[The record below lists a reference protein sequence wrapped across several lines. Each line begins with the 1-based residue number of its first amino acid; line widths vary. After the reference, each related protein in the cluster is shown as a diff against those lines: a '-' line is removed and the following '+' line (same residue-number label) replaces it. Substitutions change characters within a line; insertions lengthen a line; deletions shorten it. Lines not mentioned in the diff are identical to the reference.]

1 MSMSLAEGRAEC
13 KRLFDECADI
23 LSKYGGKIT
32 DETPND
38 ERKKIDDNL
47 AEINGLEIKMG
58 GWKRDADTADQILKG
73 VDAYGRPTER
83 PPAPTLDPRSVSI
96 GRYVTSSPEY
106 RSAIQPGGALTGSRP
121 FLALPVPP
129 EVSIVDLAIRSAMGR
144 KTLLTS
150 AGNSTG
156 VLSVNDRLPGITELA
171 RGGTDFL
178 DVLPTLQTT
187 SDVVEWV
194 AQSGRTNN
202 AAPVAEATASTG
214 TSGLKPESA
223 LDYTVMN
230 QPVQT
235 IATHI
240 PATTRA
246 LADAPMLRSAID
258 DELLYMIRQTLQDQ
272 TINGNGVSPNL
283 LGLNSQPGLQTGTAG
298 ADAIAAI
305 FNAAIAVQIN
315 GGVPATDVLLNQ
327 TAWASIRLMRENTAT
342 GTMGGYIMGSPNQP
356 GPMTIFG
363 LGTVFVP
370 QIPANTAYV
379 LNATATT
386 LALVEREGGTITMGW
401 VNDDF
406 IRNIVRILAELRA
419 LLIVRRPKGIFKLT
433 GMP

>member
-13 KRLFDECADI
+13 KRMFDECAEI
-23 LSKYGGKIT
+23 LAKYGGRIT

-58 GWKRDADTADQILKG
+58 GWKRDAEIAEMVTKG
-73 VDAYGRPTER
+73 VDAYGRPTE
-83 PPAPTLDPRSVSI
+83 PPPGARLDTRAVSI

-106 RSAIQPGGALTGSRP
+106 RSALQPGGALTGQRP
-121 FLALPVPP
+121 YLAVPVPP
-129 EVSIVDLAIRSAMGR
+129 EVSMVDLAIRTAMAH

-150 AGNSTG
+150 NANSTG
-156 VLSVNDRLPGITELA
+156 VLSINDRLPGITEIA
-171 RGGTDFL
+171 QAGTDFL
-178 DVLPTLQTT
+178 NILPTLQTT
-187 SDVVEWV
+187 SDIVEWV
-194 AQSGRTNN
+194 QQSTRTNN

-214 TSGLKPESA
+214 TSGTKPESA
-223 LDYTVMN
+223 LAYQVKTG
-230 QPVQT
+230 PVET

-258 DELLYMIRQTLQDQ
+258 DELLYMIRQVLQTQ
-272 TINGNGVSPNL
+272 TITGDGNSPNL
-283 LGLNSQPGLQTGTAG
+283 LGLNNQPGIQTGAAG
-298 ADAIAAI
+298 TDAIAAI
-305 FNAAIAVQIN
+305 FNAAIAVQVN

-327 TAWASIRLMRENTAT
+327 TAWAGIRLLRENTAS

-363 LGTVFVP
+363 LGSVFVP
-370 QIPANTAYV
+370 QLPANTAFV

-386 LALVEREGGTITMGW
+386 LALIEREGGTVSMGW
-401 VNDDF
+401 INDDF
-406 IRNIVRILAELRA
+406 TRNIVRILAELRA
-419 LLIVRRPKGIFKLT
+419 LLIVRRPQGIFKLT